1 MLSTLYF
8 LSYSKRSFIK
18 LVFTCESRTVTQP
31 DDEQALKSEIAS
43 LRLDLISLQTS
54 EAKIK
59 QRIAE
64 IDRMIQS
71 VLEEDSGSQATKL
84 DNNND

>member
-1 MLSTLYF
+1 M
-8 LSYSKRSFIK
+8 
-18 LVFTCESRTVTQP
+18 TQP
-31 DDEQALKSEIAS
+31 NDEQALKSEIAS

-54 EAKIK
+54 EERIK